1 MLECDMYFDGAL
13 AGSRD
18 PEKHISRSTD
28 LSVQQSVHFIG
39 IGHIYKYVLFCCNNF
54 QKANL
59 LSFPL

>member
-18 PEKHISRSTD
+18 SENTD